1 MVGTGEGEAPWAG
14 FAAAALPLLLSRLL
28 SLGLPLSFA
37 LFGGFAFQLGVLD
50 SLLGLLS
57 LLFLSFLFSRLSL
70 LEGFLRVLPLLS
82 LSLFIL
88 AFSLCFFLFL
98 LLLGFVPLH
107 TLVERVHVTSCFV
120 QHVMWVEQFNRRR
133 TEGACGQD

>member
-1 MVGTGEGEAPWAG
+1 MGGLCGCCI
-14 FAAAALPLLLSRLL
+14 PLLLSRLL

-70 LEGFLRVLPLLS
+70 LEGFLRVLPLLALYPFIRWS
-82 LSLFIL
+82 NAFMSRLVLF
-88 AFSLCFFLFL
+88 S
-98 LLLGFVPLH
+98 
-107 TLVERVHVTSCFV
+107 TSCGLSGSIAAALRV
-120 QHVMWVEQFNRRR
+120 LAAKIEDTRKSVLTAMV
-133 TEGACGQD
+133 

>member
-1 MVGTGEGEAPWAG
+1 LGGLCGCCI
-14 FAAAALPLLLSRLL
+14 PLLLSRLL

-37 LFGGFAFQLGVLD
+37 LFGGFAFQLGVLG

-88 AFSLCFFLFL
+88 AWL
-98 LLLGFVPLH
+98 LLASGVLRAG
-107 TLVERVHVTSCFV
+107 S
-120 QHVMWVEQFNRRR
+120 
-133 TEGACGQD
+133 G